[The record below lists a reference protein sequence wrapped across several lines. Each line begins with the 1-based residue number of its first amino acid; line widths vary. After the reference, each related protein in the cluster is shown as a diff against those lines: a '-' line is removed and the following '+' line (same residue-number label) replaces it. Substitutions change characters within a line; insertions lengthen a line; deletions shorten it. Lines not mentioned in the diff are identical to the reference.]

1 MKVVWSCVFV
11 FCVHH
16 TAPPKAPIKGV
27 RILVLDITCV
37 TLCVGF
43 TLVGPSSRGSWSVV
57 FRVWTLHTNEVLRR
71 TEYHSLALGFVCV
84 CAEVIVYLKL
94 LYSTN
99 TLHGYRALALTPT
112 PTPTRWAY
120 DTARIWSSTA
130 CFGDGGLVGRH
141 GFVHLRMLTQQG
153 CIHELH
159 PQHAWPRKAVVE
171 TIDLVPIWSH
181 ACWYLDVKQCKAQWA
196 KCLPSQGV
204 ALFILTPV
212 VCAARIQK
220 RCVGFRC

>member
-1 MKVVWSCVFV
+1 MRSLSVSPHAQSSEGLRLRLQLASCVECQV
-11 FCVHH
+11 S
-16 TAPPKAPIKGV
+16 A
-27 RILVLDITCV
+27 
-37 TLCVGF
+37 
-43 TLVGPSSRGSWSVV
+43 
-57 FRVWTLHTNEVLRR
+57 
-71 TEYHSLALGFVCV
+71 
-84 CAEVIVYLKL
+84 L
-94 LYSTN
+94 LYTVM
-99 TLHGYRALALTPT
+99 ALALTPT

-141 GFVHLRMLTQQG
+141 GFVHRRMLTQQG

-171 TIDLVPIWSH
+171 TIDLVPIRSH
-181 ACWYLDVKQCKAQWA
+181 ACWYLDVKQSKAQWA

-204 ALFILTPV
+204 ALFILSPV